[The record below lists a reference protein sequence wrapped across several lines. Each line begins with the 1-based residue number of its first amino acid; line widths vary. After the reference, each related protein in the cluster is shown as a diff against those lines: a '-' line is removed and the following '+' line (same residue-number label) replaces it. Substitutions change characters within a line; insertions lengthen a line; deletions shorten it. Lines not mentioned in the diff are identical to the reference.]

1 VADRIEAGY
10 SEASG
15 VTLMA
20 TFTAMEQGDDGSW
33 SAYTL
38 SPSLVIGTGETKDAA
53 LADLRTAMAF
63 WLEFMKETGQPV
75 SPTTTELVSFEVA
88 A

>member
-1 VADRIEAGY
+1 
-10 SEASG
+10 
-15 VTLMA
+15 MA
-20 TFTAMEQGDDGSW
+20 QFTAVLEQGDDKSW

-38 SPSLVIGTGETKDAA
+38 SPSLVIGTGETKEAA

-75 SPTTTELVSFEVA
+75 SATTTELVSFEVA